1 MLKNFN
7 DNQNGGNEVAT
18 KKFKKMYLRCIFTD
32 KEMAEIASTMADKAQ
47 ELKRIDAN
55 AKAAAAQF
63 KSDKEA
69 AQNEIDNAARKYRD
83 GYEMRDVECEE
94 TVDFESGVVRYWRTD
109 NGDLAQERKIA
120 NEERQMRL
128 DEIETEKAKEPE
140 VVDDSFDPDQDASDA
155 HTNRVNRI
163 MAGETAVH
171 Q

>member
-1 MLKNFN
+1 MK
-7 DNQNGGNEVAT
+7 Q
-18 KKFKKMYLRCIFTD
+18 KFKKLFLRCTFSD
-32 KEMAEIASTMADKAQ
+32 SEMMDIAATMADKTQ

-69 AQNEIDNAARKYRD
+69 AQNEVDGAARKYRD

-94 TVDFESGVVRYWRTD
+94 TVDFESGVVRYWRCD
-109 NGDLAQERKIA
+109 NGDLAQERKLT

-128 DEIETEKAKEPE
+128 DEIETEKKA
-140 VVDDSFDPDQDASDA
+140 DDFQPDEDADLA
-155 HTNRVNRI
+155 RE
-163 MAGETAVH
+163 MAMAATQKTMSQERAVR

>member
-1 MLKNFN
+1 M
-7 DNQNGGNEVAT
+7 DNKPKY
-18 KKFKKMYLRCIFTD
+18 KKLYLRCTFSD
-32 KEMAEIASTMADKAQ
+32 AEMMDLAGTMADKTQ

-63 KSDKEA
+63 KGDKEST
-69 AQNEIDNAARKYRD
+69 QNEIDNAARKYRD

-109 NGDLAQERKIA
+109 NGDLAQERKLT

-128 DEIETEKAKEPE
+128 DEIDAEKAKGPDA
-140 VVDDSFDPDQDASDA
+140 VDDSSDAEQEDQDDS
-155 HTNRVNRI
+155 HTERVNRF
-163 MAGETAVH
+163 MSGERAVH

>member
-1 MLKNFN
+1 MK
-7 DNQNGGNEVAT
+7 Q
-18 KKFKKMYLRCIFTD
+18 KFKKLFLRCPFSE
-32 KEMAEIASTMADKAQ
+32 KEMADIALTMADKTQ

-69 AQNEIDNAARKYRD
+69 AQNEIDNAARRYRD

-94 TVDFESGVVRYWRTD
+94 TVDFESGVVRYWRCD
-109 NGDLAQERKIA
+109 NGDLAQERKLT

-128 DEIETEKAKEPE
+128 DEIETEKKA
-140 VVDDSFDPDQDASDA
+140 DDSQPDEDADLA
-155 HTNRVNRI
+155 RE
-163 MAGETAVH
+163 MAMAATQRTMSQERAVH

>member
-1 MLKNFN
+1 MDQK
-7 DNQNGGNEVAT
+7 AKY
-18 KKFKKMYLRCIFTD
+18 KKLYLRCTFTD
-32 KEMAEIASTMADKAQ
+32 AEMGELAATMADKTQ

-63 KSDKEA
+63 KSDKES

-94 TVDFESGVVRYWRTD
+94 TVDFESGVVRYWRCDT
-109 NGDLAQERKIA
+109 GDLAQERKLT

-128 DEIETEKAKEPE
+128 DEIETDKTTGAASYPE
-140 VVDDSFDPDQDASDA
+140 DGDPEHDA
-155 HTNRVNRI
+155 HIAAVNRT
-163 MAGETAVH
+163 MAQERAVR

>member
-1 MLKNFN
+1 MDQK
-7 DNQNGGNEVAT
+7 AKY
-18 KKFKKMYLRCIFTD
+18 KKLYLRCAFTD
-32 KEMAEIASTMADKAQ
+32 AEMGELAATMADKTQ

-63 KSDKEA
+63 KSDKES

-94 TVDFESGVVRYWRTD
+94 TVDFEAGVVRYWRCD
-109 NGDLAQERKIA
+109 NGELAQQRQLT

-128 DEIETEKAKEPE
+128 DEIETEKDGCGQQSII
-140 VVDDSFDPDQDASDA
+140 DDPVHDA
-155 HTNRVNRI
+155 HVTTVARI
-163 MAGETAVH
+163 MAQERAVH

>member
-1 MLKNFN
+1 
-7 DNQNGGNEVAT
+7 
-18 KKFKKMYLRCIFTD
+18 
-32 KEMAEIASTMADKAQ
+32 MADIALTMADKTQ

-69 AQNEIDNAARKYRD
+69 AQNEIDNAARRYRD

-94 TVDFESGVVRYWRTD
+94 TVDFESGVVRYWRCD
-109 NGDLAQERKIA
+109 NGDLAQERKLT

-128 DEIETEKAKEPE
+128 DEIETEKKA
-140 VVDDSFDPDQDASDA
+140 DDSQPDEDADLA
-155 HTNRVNRI
+155 RE
-163 MAGETAVH
+163 MAMAATQRTMSQERAVH

>member
-1 MLKNFN
+1 MK
-7 DNQNGGNEVAT
+7 Q
-18 KKFKKMYLRCIFTD
+18 KFKKLYLRCTFTD
-32 KEMAEIASTMADKAQ
+32 AEMADLASTMADKTQ

-69 AQNEIDNAARKYRD
+69 AQNEIDNAARRYRD

-94 TVDFESGVVRYWRTD
+94 TVDFESGVVRYWRCD
-109 NGDLAQERKIA
+109 NGDLAQERKLT

-128 DEIETEKAKEPE
+128 DEIETDKAAGAAPY
-140 VVDDSFDPDQDASDA
+140 PDENHEHDA
-155 HTNRVNRI
+155 HLTAVQRTMSQER
-163 MAGETAVH
+163 AVH